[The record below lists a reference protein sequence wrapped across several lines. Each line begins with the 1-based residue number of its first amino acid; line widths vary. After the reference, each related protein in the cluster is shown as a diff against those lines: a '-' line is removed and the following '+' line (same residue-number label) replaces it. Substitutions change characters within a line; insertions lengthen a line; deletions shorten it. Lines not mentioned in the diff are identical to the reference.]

1 MDRYLNIVA
10 LNVPYPADY
19 GGIIDIY
26 YKLKG
31 LRALGVK
38 VILHCFLYERQPAP
52 KLEELCEEVHYYK
65 RRTGLL
71 ANLTFLPYNV
81 YGRKHPQLIQ
91 NLLANDYPIL
101 FEGLHS
107 CYYLPDARLKDRLK
121 ICRESNI
128 EHDYYRL
135 IAKACKGVV
144 AKTFH
149 YIEAWR
155 FKRYEAALADADIL
169 LGISLTDTEYLRKRF
184 PGKRVEFIPAFH
196 ANERI
201 TAQPGQSDFIL
212 YHAKLS
218 VFENEEVALFL
229 IKEVFSKLTYPCVLA
244 GMNPSKRIWK
254 AIESYPHITL
264 EANPSAERMDY
275 LIREAQI
282 HLLITFQ
289 PTGLKLKLLNSLF
302 AGRHIVVNSLML
314 TGSGLDPLCHIA
326 NTPQEMIATCNQLIN
341 GPFTEEDI
349 RIREDFL
356 IPAYST
362 LHQTKRLYH
371 IIYDNK

>member
-26 YKLKG
+26 YKLKE

-52 KLEELCEEVHYYK
+52 ELEELCEEVHYYK

-71 ANLTFLPYNV
+71 ANLTLLPYNV
-81 YGRKHPQLIQ
+81 YGRKHPQLIR
-91 NLLANDYPIL
+91 NLLANNYPIL

-135 IAKACKGVV
+135 IAKACKGLA

-149 YIEAWR
+149 YIEARR
-155 FKRYEAALADADIL
+155 FKRYETVLADADVL

-184 PGKRVEFIPAFH
+184 PGKCVEFIPAFH

-201 TAQPGQSDFIL
+201 TAQAGQSDFIL

-229 IKEVFSKLTYPCVLA
+229 IKEVFSKLACPCVLA
-244 GMNPSKRIWK
+244 GMNPSKRIRNV
-254 AIESYPHITL
+254 IEPYPHITL

-275 LIREAQI
+275 LIREAQV

-326 NTPQEMIATCNQLIN
+326 DTLQEMLAACNRLIN
-341 GPFTEEDI
+341 EPFTEEDI

-362 LHQTKRLYH
+362 LHQAQRLYH
-371 IIYDNK
+371 IIYDEK